1 MRAVHLVETLTA
13 SLQLFVHPAELFQ
26 QLPRLAD
33 PICRR

>member
-13 SLQLFVHPAELFQ
+13 SLQLFVRPAELFQ